1 MGASGAARTRVR
13 CRRTAAALQTRCHPR
28 SAASTARSSTCAP
41 PARQRPL
48 PHSAAAPRVAVR
60 ACAQSI
66 RPFGVFVE
74 LEGRRRHGLV
84 HVSQVAAEVSFA
96 REDED
101 ADKVKALEFY
111 APVGSQARA
120 RPGAGAPGACCSRF
134 LSVVRTC
141 AEPPP
146 GRNKERVGHSW
157 CWCWSCVFTRP
168 PS

>member
-1 MGASGAARTRVR
+1 M
-13 CRRTAAALQTRCHPR
+13 CRPR

-41 PARQRPL
+41 VDPARLRLQ
-48 PHSAAAPRVAVR
+48 PHSAAAQRFRPR

-120 RPGAGAPGACCSRF
+120 RPDAGAPGACCPCS
-134 LSVVRTC
+134 LGVARTC

-146 GRNKERVGHSW
+146 GRNEERVDCFW
-157 CWCWSCVFTRP
+157 CWCLSRVFTRP